1 MQQIREF
8 FRNMGELRTMLSIGG
23 FFSLANIPF
32 TSTEVRMEGWG
43 LMPDVLTPVVTTILL
58 FVLLL
63 DMLMS
68 RVFSAEASDEKRAR
82 FKRIFWFEFML
93 VIALIVGWAPY
104 LAAILS

>member
-8 FRNMGELRTMLSIGG
+8 FSSLGELRTMLALGA
-23 FFSLANIPF
+23 FFSLANTPF

-43 LMPDVLTPVVTTILL
+43 LMPDVLAPVVTTILI

-68 RVFSAEASDEKRAR
+68 RVFSAEASDEKRTR
-82 FKRIFWFEFML
+82 FRRIFWFEFIL
-93 VIALIVGWAPY
+93 VVSLIVCWSPY
-104 LAAILS
+104 LVAILS